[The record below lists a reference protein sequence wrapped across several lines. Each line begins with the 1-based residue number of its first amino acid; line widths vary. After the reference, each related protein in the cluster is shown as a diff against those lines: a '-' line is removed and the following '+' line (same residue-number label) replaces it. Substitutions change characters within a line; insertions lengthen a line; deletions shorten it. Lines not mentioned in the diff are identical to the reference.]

1 MKNKIIKVLSF
12 SPYGLYDIFRNTSRH
27 SNKLKNQ
34 KTIINSYIK
43 NNEIKKLQIG
53 CGPNLFEGWLNTDL
67 NSNDKIAYLNAGTQ
81 FPIESE
87 SFDFVYSEHLFEH
100 LKVEQ
105 QLNMLAESYR
115 ILKKGGVL
123 RIAMPN
129 IDALFNVYAKPAL
142 PGNIDYVDWYVQNM
156 PHLRAVKN
164 LVIDKEEHYIY
175 AINNFFKAWGHQ
187 VIHNVS
193 SVSKLAFQC
202 HFSEVRECAVGESEV
217 SVFQNIEKHGT
228 AIPERINL
236 VETMVVEII
245 K

>member
-1 MKNKIIKVLSF
+1 MKKRIKQLLSY
-12 SPYGLYDIFRNTSRH
+12 SPYALYEIFRDNSKH
-27 SNKLKNQ
+27 SNRLKSQ
-34 KTIINSYIK
+34 KGIIDLYIK
-43 NNEIKKLQIG
+43 NNEIKKMQIG

-67 NSNDKIAYLNAGTQ
+67 NCNDKIAYLNAGAK
-81 FPIESE
+81 FPIESD

-105 QLNMLAESYR
+105 QLNMLSESYR

-129 IDALFNVYAKPAL
+129 IDYLFSVYANSTAPE
-142 PGNIDYVDWYVQNM
+142 NRDYVDWYVNNM
-156 PHLRAVKN
+156 PHLKAVKN
-164 LVIDKEEHYIY
+164 LVVDKEEHYIY

-193 SVSKLAFQC
+193 SVSKLAMQC
-202 HFSEVRECAVGESEV
+202 HYTQVRECAVGESEV
-217 SVFQNIEKHGT
+217 PFFQSIEKHGT
-228 AIPERINL
+228 VLPERINL
-236 VETMVVEII
+236 LETMVVEMI

>member
-1 MKNKIIKVLSF
+1 MKKKIKHILSF
-12 SPYGLYDIFRNTSRH
+12 SPYGLYENFRDNSKH
-27 SNKLKNQ
+27 SNKLRSQ
-34 KTIINSYIK
+34 KTIINSYIN
-43 NNEIKKLQIG
+43 NNEIKRLQIG

-67 NSNDKIAYLNAGTQ
+67 NCNDKIAYLNAGNK
-81 FPIESE
+81 FPIDSD

-105 QLNMLAESYR
+105 QLNMLSESYR
-115 ILKKGGVL
+115 ILKKGGIL

-129 IDALFNVYAKPAL
+129 IDFLFNVFANTTIPE
-142 PGNIDYVDWYVQNM
+142 NIDYVDWTVQNM

-164 LVIDKEEHYIY
+164 LVSDKEEHYIY
-175 AINNFFKAWGHQ
+175 VINNFFKAWGHQ

-193 SVSKLAFQC
+193 SISKLAFQC
-202 HFSEVRECAVGESEV
+202 DFSQVRECAVGQSEV
-217 SVFQNIEKHGT
+217 SFLQNIEKHGT
-228 AIPERINL
+228 VIPERINL